1 MESNL
6 KRELTAR
13 QVQMIALGG
22 TIGVGLF
29 LGSSS
34 TIAWTGPSVILAY
47 MLAGVFIFLIM
58 RALGEMV
65 YTHPHTGSYAK
76 FANDYIHPAAGFMT
90 ASSNIFNWVIVGMSE
105 VIAVGA
111 YMRFWWP
118 DLPTWIPGVVVI
130 VILTLA
136 NLASVKM
143 FGELEFWFASVKVI
157 TIILMIIAGLGI
169 ILFGFGNDGA
179 PIGFSNLWSHGGFFT
194 NGFSGFFFALSIVFA
209 SYIGVE
215 LIGVTAGETKD
226 PETNITRAING
237 VIWRILI
244 FYVGAIFIIV
254 TVYPWDQLAD
264 IGSPFVATFAK
275 VGITAAAAII
285 NVVVITA
292 AMSGCNSGIFSS
304 SRMIYTLA
312 EKGQMPSIFLKV
324 NKNGIPL
331 YTVLAVSAGIF
342 IGVILDIVLPL
353 LLGKDTN
360 IFVYVYSASV
370 LPGMVPW
377 FAILISHIQYRK
389 MEADRITDHPF
400 KMPGAPYTNYIT
412 VVVLLT
418 VLVGMLFNDE
428 TRVSI
433 LIGIVFL
440 ILSALY
446 YGFKVKKS

>member
-342 IGVILDIVLPL
+342 IGVILDIVLPF

-389 MEADRITDHPF
+389 MEADRIADHPF